1 MADDKVGT
9 VILILYAGTM
19 TVKCVLNFY
28 RKRRKRTV
36 YLATIEKANSL
47 VNSLIEQSRL
57 NELGLCIVD
66 EVSEAGHKDWVGVAG
81 RRDWVSVAG
90 HRDWVG
96 VAGLINYLGG
106 AGHVLDSVWVG
117 LDI

>member
-1 MADDKVGT
+1 MKVKY
-9 VILILYAGTM
+9 V
-19 TVKCVLNFY
+19 VNFY